1 MNQHPLIKLLCIVTL
16 FVFEISTVNGDFET
30 YFATQSDG
38 KSTSKQIIE
47 TRAGDKPSRK
57 NGRMKS
63 SASSPNANSQKD
75 FYQIIVSNNL
85 FRPLGYRKP
94 KRSSSFELI
103 ATLIDRDTGKN
114 KALIQNTQN
123 GEIHYV
129 ELGEAFAGAKVKK
142 IEPLKVTLFH
152 DGKSQEFRISKNGF
166 LSGEGGRGRRG
177 RNTSASS
184 TNGNA
189 ASKSSQANSK
199 GDVKRARNKG
209 KGKSAIDGKVLSKS
223 GKASS
228 KADTKKAK
236 NKGKDKS
243 TIDGKVTSKSSQAS
257 SKGDVKKVKK

>member
-38 KSTSKQIIE
+38 QSTGKQIIE

-184 TNGNA
+184 TNGNTV
-189 ASKSSQANSK
+189 SKSGQANSK
-199 GDVKRARNKG
+199 GGVKNVKNKG
-209 KGKSAIDGKVLSKS
+209 KGKSAIDGKITSKFS
-223 GKASS
+223 QANS
-228 KADTKKAK
+228 KGGVKKVK

-243 TIDGKVTSKSSQAS
+243 AIDGKVLSKSSQAS
-257 SKGDVKKVKK
+257 SKGDVKNVKK